1 MDSWTRLVDIV
12 TALEVEYVE
21 GESAWIG
28 SPFAWIKTRPSRQ
41 VGAIGEKIV
50 AAILEI
56 DGHSVARSPDSD
68 ADRVV
73 DGHRLEIKFSTLWR
87 NGGYKFQQIRDQNY
101 EAAICFGVS
110 PQEAHLW
117 YFPKAVL
124 YDYVIGHTG
133 QHGGSTGLRLLVD
146 GEADERRF
154 LAVPGVV
161 SVAREGPA
169 IDVVVEG
176 SVDGVL
182 KVAATMTV
190 KRISTPGD
198 DLAEMFM
205 AFYGGEAAQ

>member
-133 QHGGSTGLRLLVD
+133 QHGGSTGQDTAWIHIDPNQPPTWAEPWGGSLDEGLAIVQRELR
-146 GEADERRF
+146 
-154 LAVPGVV
+154 
-161 SVAREGPA
+161 
-169 IDVVVEG
+169 
-176 SVDGVL
+176 
-182 KVAATMTV
+182 K
-190 KRISTPGD
+190 
-198 DLAEMFM
+198 
-205 AFYGGEAAQ
+205 

>member
-1 MDSWTRLVDIV
+1 MRETKANYRPGEAAFHPCGHKVKDSMKKILIVGFGDVAERLVRFYGDQAEFV
-12 TALEVEYVE
+12 GLVREAVAAGTTVFLSSHVLPEVEALA
-21 GESAWIG
+21 G
-28 SPFAWIKTRPSRQ
+28 
-41 VGAIGEKIV
+41 
-50 AAILEI
+50 
-56 DGHSVARSPDSD
+56 
-68 ADRVV
+68 RV
-73 DGHRLEIKFSTLWR
+73 
-87 NGGYKFQQIRDQNY
+87 
-101 EAAICFGVS
+101 
-110 PQEAHLW
+110 
-117 YFPKAVL
+117 AVL
-124 YDYVIGHTG
+124 RQG
-133 QHGGSTGLRLLVD
+133 QLVTIATIDELRQRARHRLRLLVD